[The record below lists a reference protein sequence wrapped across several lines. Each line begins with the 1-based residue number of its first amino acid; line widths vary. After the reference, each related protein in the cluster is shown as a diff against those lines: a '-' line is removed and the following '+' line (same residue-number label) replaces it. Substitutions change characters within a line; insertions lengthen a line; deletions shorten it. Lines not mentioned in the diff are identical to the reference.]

1 MTEWLAHSA
10 RPERERPSQSYADHV
25 RGVVAGVLWRMRA
38 MLRHY
43 AYGDHSEASRLRRRE
58 LLAIV
63 RDGASFHDFGKLDDG
78 FQETLWQNRTSSRHV
93 RHEDAGAVLL
103 SRRGSLEAAGLVA
116 AHHRGLVRY
125 EFVRA
130 QPGLSNRREKR
141 LGGHPFR
148 VDDSATRKASDE
160 RIETYW
166 HRHKESVGLHPTS
179 DPSGANRCSGFV
191 RRLLLSVVVD
201 ADHTNT
207 AAHYDPDQSIL
218 SPLPRWGER
227 LAALDAY
234 VSRLSKEGRTNKS
247 KEDASRVRQ
256 QLRDDLYAEC
266 RKASP
271 DGRLIACDAVVGAG
285 KTTAIMAHLLKVAE
299 ERGFRHIFVVLP
311 YTNIINQSVKV
322 YREALRLPDESMA
335 DMEAI
340 IAEHHHQAVF
350 EDVNLR
356 GLATLWRAP
365 IIVTTAVQFF
375 ETLASNAPAKLRK
388 LHELPGSAVFLDEAH
403 AALPADMW
411 PVCWRWLNEWVHDWN
426 GHAVLASGSLAEFW
440 SLEEFRSI
448 VEGKEPGQTCGAAI
462 PHVVPLPAGF
472 ADRFKEAEHARI
484 RFESIKQALTAD
496 ELCERIE
503 ETPSPRLVIVNTV
516 QSAAVLAEHL
526 MNKCRK
532 QEILHLSTAL
542 APKDRKKII
551 DKIKTWLTSGRQEN
565 WTFVATSLVE
575 AGMDFSFAT
584 GFRQRCSA
592 ASLIQTGGRINRN
605 AEVSGFGMLYDFDF
619 ADPQMFPD
627 NPSLRNSKQALGEIF
642 DLGWFA
648 SVQPSELPKICRFA
662 LQKEFMVK
670 QLNQAWAVVRSET
683 DMDYPAVAEMCR
695 VIRSDTRLVV
705 VDQQMVERIRLGI
718 RVSHSDLIQSSVQMH
733 ASKARNFPLEP
744 LLSGS
749 LELFVLSEGWKY
761 DAECFGYMAGWFDL
775 ESAKIAVGYW
785 FDGA

>member
-10 RPERERPSQSYADHV
+10 RPERECPSQSYADHV
-25 RGVVAGVLWRMRA
+25 RGVVAGALWRMRA

-43 AYGDHSEASRLRRRE
+43 AYGDYSEESRLRRRE
-58 LLAIV
+58 LLAIA

-78 FQETLWQNRTSSRHV
+78 FQETLWQNRTSPRHV

-103 SRRGSLEAAGLVA
+103 SRRGSMEAAGLVA

-160 RIETYW
+160 HIETYW
-166 HRHKESVGLHPTS
+166 HRHEESVGLHPTS
-179 DPSGANRCSGFV
+179 DPSGVNRCSGFV

-207 AAHYDPDQSIL
+207 ATHYDPDQSVL

-234 VSRLSKEGRTNKS
+234 VSRLSKEGQAEET

-299 ERGFRHIFVVLP
+299 ARDFRHIFVVLP
-311 YTNIINQSVKV
+311 YTNIITQSVKV

-340 IAEHHHQAVF
+340 VAEHHHQAVF

-375 ETLASNAPAKLRK
+375 ETLASNAPARLRK

-411 PVCWRWLNEWVHDWN
+411 PVCWKWLSEWVHDWN

-448 VEGKEPGQTCGAAI
+448 VEGKEPGQTCSATTS
-462 PHVVPLPAGF
+462 HVVPLPSGF
-472 ADRFKEAEHARI
+472 AERFKEAEHARI
-484 RFESIKQALTAD
+484 RFESIKQALSAD

-503 ETPSPRLVIVNTV
+503 KTPGPRLVIVNTV

-526 MNKCRK
+526 MTKRQK
-532 QEILHLSTAL
+532 HEILHLSTAL
-542 APKDRKKII
+542 APKDRYKII
-551 DKIKTWLTSGRQEN
+551 DKIKTWLSGGQQNN
-565 WTFVATSLVE
+565 WTLVATSLVE

-619 ADPQMFPD
+619 ADTQIFPD
-627 NPSLRNSKQALGEIF
+627 NPSLQNSKRALGEIF
-642 DLGWFA
+642 DMGWLA
-648 SVQPSELPKICRFA
+648 SAQPSEFPKICRFA
-662 LQKEFMVK
+662 LQREFMVK
-670 QLNQAWAVVRSET
+670 QQNQALATVRSET
-683 DMDYPAVAEMCR
+683 DMDYPAVAEMAR
-695 VIRSDTRLVV
+695 VIRDDTRLVV
-705 VDQQMVERIRLGI
+705 VDRHVAERIRLGI
-718 RVSHSDLIQSSVQMH
+718 PVSHHDLIQCSVQMYVT
-733 ASKARNFPLEP
+733 KAERLELPP
-744 LLSGS
+744 LLAGDQ
-749 LELFVLSEGWKY
+749 EIFVLPEGWKY
-761 DAECFGYMAGWFDL
+761 DPDCLGYMAGWLDL
-775 ESAKIAVGYW
+775 EKKKIAGGYL
-785 FDGA
+785 F